1 MATFGLIDYDAA
13 SPEVRAI
20 YDDIMATRHTDW
32 INNFWK
38 ALAHDPTHLKRTWES
53 LKAIMAP
60 GALDPLIKELIY
72 VAVSVTNGCAY
83 CIASHTAAA
92 QKAGMTTA
100 MFVELMAVVGMANTT
115 NRLANGYQVDIDDRF
130 RTPTSV
136 EGTHGEPLMAAGV
149 SGTRRHQRQP
159 PARSPRGT
167 AGGRKSGQTG
177 ASASGKRTTA
187 SGATGR
193 AAEQASQRRG
203 RRSGLASSPASTPRG
218 SRGGQHD
225 R

>member
-1 MATFGLIDYDAA
+1 MATFGLMDYDAA

-32 INNFWK
+32 INNFWQ
-38 ALAHDPTHLKRTWES
+38 ALAHDPAHLKRTWES

-60 GALDPLIKELIY
+60 GALDPLTKELIY

-92 QKAGMTTA
+92 QKAGMTAA
-100 MFVELMAVVGMANTT
+100 MFAELMAVVGMANTT

-130 RTPTSV
+130 RTPASV
-136 EGTHGEPLMAAGV
+136 EGNHGEPPMTVGA

-159 PARSPRGT
+159 PARSPRAT
-167 AGGRKSGQTG
+167 AGRHESVQTR
-177 ASASGKRTTA
+177 ASASGKRAAT
-187 SGATGR
+187 SGATR
-193 AAEQASQRRG
+193 PAAEQATRRRG
-203 RRSGLASSPASTPRG
+203 RR
-218 SRGGQHD
+218 
-225 R
+225 